1 MPNFCIETRAGT
13 QKQNAHLHGEERV
26 VRVGRVL
33 LEEAREKV
41 EVGTWGIEPIELACA
56 SSMEALRGPNG
67 IE

>member
-1 MPNFCIETRAGT
+1 MPNLCVKIRVGT
-13 QKQNAHLHGEERV
+13 QTRNAHLHGEERLF
-26 VRVGRVL
+26 RVGRIP